1 LITGAVSA
9 LGTGVYVYNYIVP
22 FELADTH
29 PATKLYMD
37 LLRSYANGAQPKSG
51 GVNAMS
57 AWLLF
62 AHAANDC
69 GSNLTRACLLDKAR
83 AVTNWDAGGLTA
95 PMNPGNA
102 NSPAPECFV
111 FFHATAGGWVVDKD
125 ITKPNRDIFNCDPA
139 NVIELPGFKKS

>member
-1 LITGAVSA
+1 V
-9 LGTGVYVYNYIVP
+9 
-22 FELADTH
+22 
-29 PATKLYMD
+29 
-37 LLRSYANGAQPKSG
+37 
-51 GVNAMS
+51 

-111 FFHATAGGWVVDKD
+111 FFHATAGAWVVDKD